1 MIDRQAPWQ
10 GHLQAHVPDLA
21 WLSPLRGE
29 GWQLAGQLNGAMRLD
44 GSAGRPE
51 FSGEWRGEGKRGGE
65 AKQCATARMSHG
77 GAFQVRWKSVLNIH
91 WKD

>member
-21 WLSPLRGE
+21 WLSPLLGE

-51 FSGEWRGEGKRGGE
+51 FSGEWRGVHGKPRRQMYLAIAILIFAAVVLAYGNTLA
-65 AKQCATARMSHG
+65 AK
-77 GAFQVRWKSVLNIH
+77 
-91 WKD
+91 